1 MRTPTKRQRFDTTIP
16 WGIIKPNEKDLIRVP
31 LALYGEIEG
40 DRHMFGLGWG
50 ELLIILVIVIA
61 IFGAGRLAG
70 IGGALGSSIREFKKA
85 VKDDETPAVKA
96 EPKAEGE
103 TKA

>member
-1 MRTPTKRQRFDTTIP
+1 M
-16 WGIIKPNEKDLIRVP
+16 L
-31 LALYGEIEG
+31 
-40 DRHMFGLGWG
+40 GLGWG

-70 IGGALGSSIREFKKA
+70 IGGALGGGIREFKNA
-85 VKDDETPAVKA
+85 VKDESATAKPETKV
-96 EPKAEGE
+96 EGE